1 MTLTVGAAAVKGGT
15 IAKPD
20 AAGLTASLG
29 DETAYTDITIYPT
42 GFGLTASLGTIRQES
57 GYPVAGLG
65 LTSSLGSVIIDGKAV
80 VKPTGLGMTI
90 GTGGTAFAWSPVDKG
105 DTVTYSEVSKGTT
118 VTWSTVDKTAA

>member
-1 MTLTVGAAAVKGGT
+1 MTSTMGTSYVEGGT

-20 AAGLTASLG
+20 GLGLTASLG

-65 LTSSLGSVIIDGKAV
+65 LTSSLGSGLIDAQAI
-80 VKPTGLGMTI
+80 VKPDGLGMTI
-90 GTGGTAFAWSPVDKG
+90 NTGASAFAWSPV
-105 DTVTYSEVSKGTT
+105 SKGPS
-118 VTWSTVDKTAA
+118 VTWTAIDKTAA